1 MKKLLVF
8 LTIVALMLLF
18 TIPAMARNGMIE
30 DYVLPS
36 TVAIVT
42 PMGFGA
48 GVISSE
54 DGYIVTARHVVA
66 SCEYV
71 DVYMNDFEQ
80 YRGRVVGYHSECD
93 IAIVK
98 IIPLKELVPFHHPE
112 FTPPPDNWSDIANP
126 NQTFIGDEVYAVG
139 HPVGLVW
146 SVTKGIIVQNRM
158 WGDEGLRY
166 IQTDAATNPGN
177 SGGPLVN
184 INGQVIG
191 IIIQGIPPAWAEN
204 VGIAVTV
211 LSFAEE
217 VGMLIEE
224 DRKRMTVIADVR
236 AYIKGEEPEEEPK
249 PQQIIITLPDNTV
262 TNEE

>member
-1 MKKLLVF
+1 MKKLFVF
-8 LTIVALMLLF
+8 LMIVTAMLLF
-18 TIPAMARNGMIE
+18 AVPIMARNGMIE
-30 DYVLPS
+30 EVVLPS

-48 GVISSE
+48 GVIADE
-54 DGYIVTARHVVA
+54 TGYIVTARHVVEGH
-66 SCEYV
+66 EYV
-71 DVYMNDFEQ
+71 DVYMSDFEQ

-98 IIPLKELVPFHHPE
+98 IIPLKELEPFHHPE

-126 NQTFIGDEVYAVG
+126 RQTFIGDEVFAIG

-204 VGIAVTV
+204 VGIAITV

-236 AYIKGEEPEEEPK
+236 AYIEGEESEEKK
-249 PQQIIITLPDNTV
+249 PQQIIITLPDNTI
-262 TNEE
+262 TGEE